1 MELKLQD
8 RVAIVTGA
16 TGGIGAPTARLLAA
30 EGASVVPV
38 GRDAA
43 RLEALAAE
51 IGATAM
57 VPADLTDGGA
67 AARVVEVALHHHSR
81 VDVLVNAAGAA
92 RTGALWDIPDQALR
106 DAFELKVLGT
116 LRMLRAVVPVMRAR
130 HFGRVLSIVGE
141 TGRQPRADMLPG
153 AAANAALLSI
163 TKAVAD
169 EVAADGITVNALNP
183 GPTRTPRLERIITD
197 AARRRGLPERVVVDE
212 FVSGSPLGTLAEPL
226 QIARLAVVLV
236 SDLASHVT
244 GTALTV
250 DGGRT
255 RSSP

>member
-1 MELKLQD
+1 MELKLED
-8 RVAIVTGA
+8 RVAVVTGA
-16 TGGIGAPTARLLAA
+16 TGGIGAPMARLLAA

-38 GRDAA
+38 SRDAA

-51 IGATAM
+51 IGATVVVA
-57 VPADLTDGGA
+57 ADLTDGDT
-67 AARVVEVALHHHSR
+67 AARVIEVALHRHGR

-92 RTGALWDIPDQALR
+92 MTGALWDMPDQALR
-106 DAFELKVLGT
+106 DSFELKVLGT
-116 LRMLRAVVPVMRAR
+116 LRMLRAVVPVMRAQG
-130 HFGRVLSIVGE
+130 FGRVLSIVGE

-153 AAANAALLSI
+153 AAANAALLAV

-169 EVAADGITVNALNP
+169 EVAAYGITVNALNP
-183 GPTRTPRLERIITD
+183 GPTRTPRLERIIAE
-197 AARRRGLPERVVVDE
+197 AARRRGVPKSLVVDE
-212 FVSGSPLGTLAEPL
+212 LVAGSPLGALAEPL
-226 QIARLAVVLV
+226 EIARLAVVLV